1 MRDWE
6 YKNRPD
12 AFCNVRQSEVAG
24 RIGAL
29 IEHYRPQVVISYDP
43 EGAYQH
49 PDHVHAARCAAA
61 AVAATGIPA
70 KFYQTAMRR
79 SDWRELW
86 EGLREQGVEVPD
98 VREIDPQ
105 MLRQMEERGRR
116 ITPNVD
122 IPTVLDRNS
131 AALPAHT
138 TPLRA
143 AGVA

>member
-12 AFCNVRQSEVAG
+12 AFCNVPQSEVAG

-79 SDWRELW
+79 SDWRGLW
-86 EGLREQGVEVPD
+86 GGLREQGGEGPAL
-98 VREIDPQ
+98 RGIDPATPPP
-105 MLRQMEERGRR
+105 RGE
-116 ITPNVD
+116 PD
-122 IPTVLDRNS
+122 P
-131 AALPAHT
+131 PT
-138 TPLRA
+138 TPTPHPPPA
-143 AGVA
+143 PPPTPHP